1 MFNAKKMLSFVAVSA
16 VLTAGAFAQATGTS
30 TTASATSAPAT
41 SAPAGPLPTKIG
53 VINIQRV
60 IGATNEARRDFEALM
75 KKFEPKGKEIEGL
88 KTEIETLQGQL
99 QSQGQTLTDTDRAQR
114 VKTLENKQKSFQRI
128 QEDAQK
134 EFTEEQQALINR
146 IGQKL
151 MQVVDQYAKQ
161 NGYAMVVNASGEGDV
176 LWASDQTNISQQILD
191 LYNKQSGV
199 PAPAADAPSAA
210 KPGAKPSATPQN
222 PPKKP
227 TTGGTTPR

>member
-1 MFNAKKMLSFVAVSA
+1 MFNAKKMLSLVAVSA
-16 VLTAGAFAQATGTS
+16 VLSAGAFAQAGGTA
-30 TTASATSAPAT
+30 TTASAAAAPAT
-41 SAPAGPLPTKIG
+41 SAPTGPAPTKVG

-99 QSQGQTLTDTDRAQR
+99 QSQGQTLSDNDRATR
-114 VKTLENKQKSFQRI
+114 VKTLEAKQKNFQRI

-134 EFTEEQQALINR
+134 DFNDEQQALINR
-146 IGQKL
+146 IGQKV

-176 LWASDQTNISQQILD
+176 LWASDQTNISQQILE
-191 LYNKQSGV
+191 LYNQQSGV
-199 PAPAADAPSAA
+199 PAPAADAPSATKPAA
-210 KPGAKPSATPQN
+210 KPAPQAA
-222 PPKKP
+222 PKKP
-227 TTGGTTPR
+227 TTGTTPR

>member
-1 MFNAKKMLSFVAVSA
+1 MFNAKKMLSLVAVSA
-16 VLTAGAFAQATGTS
+16 LLSAGALAQAGGTA
-30 TTASATSAPAT
+30 TTASAAAAPAT
-41 SAPAGPLPTKIG
+41 SAPTGPAPTKVG

-60 IGATNEARRDFEALM
+60 IGATNEARRDFETLM

-99 QSQGQTLTDTDRAQR
+99 QSQGQTLSDNDRATR
-114 VKTLENKQKSFQRI
+114 VKTLEAKQKNFQRI

-134 EFTEEQQALINR
+134 DFNDEQQSLINR
-146 IGQKL
+146 IGQKV

-161 NGYAMVVNASGEGDV
+161 NGYAVVVNASGEGDV

-199 PAPAADAPSAA
+199 PAPAADAPSATKPPA
-210 KPGAKPSATPQN
+210 KPAAPQKPN
-222 PPKKP
+222 
-227 TTGGTTPR
+227 TGGNTPR